1 MAVTNAHLEKLL
13 RELISKNKERSHESQ
28 QDHLRLRNAIEKVD
42 TKLSDAIV
50 EIKETKSELEKLKSV
65 TIIDDDSIRNKVTKN
80 VSDIAYIKN
89 ALERQKS
96 AVWKV
101 ALSVVGTV
109 ISAIVL
115 FFIFGNNGGGQ

>member
-1 MAVTNAHLEKLL
+1 M
-13 RELISKNKERSHESQ
+13 ELISKSKERSHDSQ

-42 TKLSDAIV
+42 TKLSDAII

-80 VSDIAYIKN
+80 VNDIAYIMD
-89 ALERQKS
+89 ALERQKG

-101 ALSVVGTV
+101 TLSVVGTI
-109 ISAIVL
+109 ISAVIL
-115 FFIFGNNGGGQ
+115 FFIFGNNNGGG